1 MTSSFK
7 PQPDLNLNSLT
18 NSQNTNIE
26 PQNDQATRVNLK
38 KFLLEHGL
46 LTLVLLL
53 LTLGGTF
60 FLGWFGA
67 KQADKWIEGLRYAST
82 DQRSPAQVS
91 PEEVKRLQVYIDKIP
106 NATAGEKARV
116 FKQLK
121 EIKNRARSHISIARD
136 FYIWNYQEISI
147 ATASSIVAALSLFFL
162 SKKGWDNANKY
173 VINVFIFAFGITVFA
188 GISPE
193 LFKQEENI
201 SNNTRIYLAY
211 IALDDRLNT
220 YIATNQFV
228 AIGPRDVNKEDASK
242 TDPVEL
248 TNIKAVIRSIDAELA
263 TLNNIYIGFDAKKIP
278 NYNQLFNEVNQ
289 QN

>member
-1 MTSSFK
+1 MTTNSK
-7 PQPDLNLNSLT
+7 TQPDLNLNSLT
-18 NSQNTNIE
+18 DSQNTNIE
-26 PQNDQATRVNLK
+26 PKNEQATRGNLK

-46 LTLVLLL
+46 LSIGLLL
-53 LTLGGTF
+53 LTLVGTL

-67 KQADKWIEGLRYAST
+67 KHADKWIEELRYT
-82 DQRSPAQVS
+82 QKNQQKNAQVRT
-91 PEEVKRLQVYIDKIP
+91 EEVNRLQVYIDKIP

-116 FKQLK
+116 SEQLK
-121 EIKNRARSHISIARD
+121 DIKNRAKSHIGIARD
-136 FYIWNYQEISI
+136 FYIWNYQAISI
-147 ATASSIVAALSLFFL
+147 ATASSIVAAVSLFFL

-201 SNNTRIYLAY
+201 SNNTRVYLAY
-211 IALDDRLNT
+211 IALDDRVNT

-228 AIGPRDVNKEDASK
+228 AIGPRDVNKENASK
-242 TDPVEL
+242 TNPVEL
-248 TNIKAVIRSIDAELA
+248 TNIKAVIRSIDSELA

-278 NYNQLFNEVNQ
+278 NYNQLFNEVNR

>member
-1 MTSSFK
+1 MASSFK
-7 PQPDLNLNSLT
+7 PQPDLNLNSPT
-18 NSQNTNIE
+18 DSHNTNRE
-26 PQNDQATRVNLK
+26 PQNEKTTRVNLK

-53 LTLGGTF
+53 LTLGGTS

-67 KQADKWIEGLRYAST
+67 KQGDEWTEGLRYAPT
-82 DQRSPAQVS
+82 DQPSPDQVS

-106 NATAGEKARV
+106 NATAEEKARLC
-116 FKQLK
+116 KQLK
-121 EIKNRARSHISIARD
+121 EIENRARSHLRVARA
-136 FYIWNYQEISI
+136 FYIWNYQSISL
-147 ATASSIVAALSLFFL
+147 ATAYSIVAAVSLFFL

-201 SNNTRIYLAY
+201 SNNTRTYLAY

-220 YIATNQFV
+220 YIATNQFI
-228 AIGPRDVNKEDASK
+228 AIKPRDVNKGDASK

-248 TNIKAVIRSIDAELA
+248 TNIRDVIRSIDAELA

-278 NYNQLFNEVNQ
+278 NYNQLFNEVNR